1 MLQGAYRLAL
11 TGGVL
16 ALGLATGACSS
27 LESVR
32 NSKDPGY
39 AHRFAVPYPTILDAI
54 PSALQAVKLTIIDT
68 SDPAPGTRV
77 IMARHGIST
86 GSWGEYVRV
95 TITERDAGHTD
106 VAILTKSIQALK
118 SSSSTPEYFGD
129 LLLEIGKRVLG
140 T

>member
-1 MLQGAYRLAL
+1 MLQQVHRLAL
-11 TGGVL
+11 AGAVL
-16 ALGLATGACSS
+16 AFGLTTGACSS
-27 LESVR
+27 LQSVR
-32 NSKDPGY
+32 NSKEPGY
-39 AHRFAVPYPTILDAI
+39 AHRFAVPYGKILDAA
-54 PSALQAVKLTIIDT
+54 PPALQAVQMTIIDT
-68 SDPAPGTRV
+68 SDPVPGKRV
-77 IMARHGIST
+77 IMARHGISA

-106 VAILTKSIQALK
+106 VAIFTRSLQAFR